1 MVNMAKI
8 RKIDLALI
16 AILAVAG
23 IVRYW
28 ALNFGL
34 PDLWC
39 RPDENQIA
47 GIITSPLRFFHPG
60 RFNYPSLYKYIV
72 LSLYG
77 LYYLFVLIADR
88 YISIEDFIKRFLM
101 DPAPFY
107 LIARSL
113 TAFLGT
119 MTVFIV
125 YKISKNLFDRRSALI
140 SSLFMSLAYL
150 HVRDSHFG
158 VADVPMTFFIMLAML
173 FLVNSYNRKDLK
185 NYVLAGIFAGLAAS
199 TKYAGILLVVPMCI
213 VHILNITSKKDLKIT
228 AFLDKRMIFF
238 LISMGGAF
246 LLGTPFALLD
256 FSKFV
261 SDLLFESGYLNY
273 GHGIILSR
281 GWSYHLWFS
290 LFFGLGG
297 SLWFASLLGI
307 GILAKTDVKKAFLLC
322 SFPLAYYIFIGKG
335 YNVLVRYSVPL
346 IPFLCM
352 TASIFIIFLSNR
364 LTAGFKRST
373 NSIVTYSLAILIIL
387 PSACNIIRF
396 DRLLGEKDNRLIA
409 AEWINENLAQGSSIY
424 VAGFIYGKPYLSPTI
439 ETLEKEDR
447 GTIEKILSENKEPGA
462 AEENIGRFQFIKRY
476 RDGDDL
482 PQYIIT
488 EESPLIV
495 YSQIPKTINDLLK
508 NSYHLKK
515 SFEVINVK
523 NKENLFDQQDAFYI
537 PFVGFQEI
545 RRPGPNLYVYEKNR

>member
-1 MVNMAKI
+1 MVKIKNI

-16 AILAVAG
+16 TILAAAG
-23 IVRYW
+23 IARYW

-39 RPDENQIA
+39 RPDENQIV

-72 LSLYG
+72 LCLYG

-88 YISIEDFIKRFLM
+88 YISMADFIKRFLL

-125 YKISKNLFDRRSALI
+125 YKISKSLFDRRTALI

-158 VADVPMTFFIMLAML
+158 VADVPMTFFIMCAML

-185 NYVLAGIFAGLAAS
+185 NYILAGIFAGLATS

-213 VHILNITSKKDLKIT
+213 VHILNIANKKDLKVT
-228 AFLDKRMIFF
+228 AFLDRRMLFF
-238 LISMGGAF
+238 LITMAGAF

-256 FSKFV
+256 FYKFV

-273 GHGIILSR
+273 GHGIVLGR
-281 GWSYHLWFS
+281 GWAYHLWFS

-307 GILAKTDVKKAFLLC
+307 VVLAKTDVRKASVLC
-322 SFPLAYYIFIGKG
+322 SFPLVYYIFMGKG
-335 YNVLVRYSVPL
+335 YNVLLRYSIPI
-346 IPFLCM
+346 IPFLCI
-352 TASIFIIFLSNR
+352 TAAVFIIFLSNR
-364 LTAGFKRST
+364 LAAGFKHRT
-373 NSIVTYSLAILIIL
+373 NSIITYSLAILIIL
-387 PSACNIIRF
+387 PSAYNVMRF
-396 DRLLGEKDNRLIA
+396 DRLLGEKDNRLVA
-409 AEWINENLAQGSSIY
+409 AEWINENLAEDSSIY
-424 VAGFIYGKPYLSPTI
+424 VAGFIYGKPRLFPTV
-439 ETLEKEDR
+439 EALEREDR
-447 GTIEKILSENKEPGA
+447 EIIEKILTENKERGTD
-462 AEENIGRFQFIKRY
+462 EKNIKRFRLIKSY
-476 RDGDDL
+476 REGNAL

-495 YSQIPKTINDLLK
+495 YSQIPETIKNLLK
-508 NSYHLKK
+508 DSYHLKK
-515 SFEVINVK
+515 SFEAIKVN

-537 PFVGFQEI
+537 PFVGFQDI
-545 RRPGPNLYVYEKNR
+545 QRPGPNLYIYEKN